1 MLKRIITAVVCLAIF
16 IPVLIFSGKLPWL
29 FVSVLTL
36 LALIAIYE
44 ICGCIGVRRY
54 FFISMPCYIFTLFM
68 MLVPTYFLTAENPK
82 NIRYIPI
89 LFCVAFLFILYT
101 FSAAMLTRGNVRFS
115 QAGELISAA
124 IYIILGFL
132 SIILLRYSPHGNYL
146 YMLVFIG
153 AWSTDSFAYF
163 IGKKFGKH
171 KLIPEVS
178 PNKTVEGAIGGVAGC
193 VIAYCVYGLILVKF
207 FDTSVKFLP
216 LVIMGLIIG
225 VVDQIGDLI
234 ASYIKREQGI
244 KDYGTIFPGHGG
256 VMDRFDSILA
266 IAPVI
271 FGAVIIRAF
280 GAVI

>member
-89 LFCVAFLFILYT
+89 LLCVAFLFILYT
-101 FSAAMLTRGNVRFS
+101 FSAAMLTRGNVRFHRRES
-115 QAGELISAA
+115 LFRR

-132 SIILLRYSPHGNYL
+132 SIN
-146 YMLVFIG
+146 
-153 AWSTDSFAYF
+153 
-163 IGKKFGKH
+163 
-171 KLIPEVS
+171 
-178 PNKTVEGAIGGVAGC
+178 C
-193 VIAYCVYGLILVKF
+193 
-207 FDTSVKFLP
+207 
-216 LVIMGLIIG
+216 
-225 VVDQIGDLI
+225 
-234 ASYIKREQGI
+234 
-244 KDYGTIFPGHGG
+244 
-256 VMDRFDSILA
+256 
-266 IAPVI
+266 
-271 FGAVIIRAF
+271 
-280 GAVI
+280 

>member
-1 MLKRIITAVVCLAIF
+1 MVNR
-16 IPVLIFSGKLPWL
+16 
-29 FVSVLTL
+29 
-36 LALIAIYE
+36 
-44 ICGCIGVRRY
+44 
-54 FFISMPCYIFTLFM
+54 FFRVFYRQEVGSISH
-68 MLVPTYFLTAENPK
+68 
-82 NIRYIPI
+82 
-89 LFCVAFLFILYT
+89 
-101 FSAAMLTRGNVRFS
+101 SRG
-115 QAGELISAA
+115 Q
-124 IYIILGFL
+124 
-132 SIILLRYSPHGNYL
+132 P
-146 YMLVFIG
+146 
-153 AWSTDSFAYF
+153 D
-163 IGKKFGKH
+163 
-171 KLIPEVS
+171 
-178 PNKTVEGAIGGVAGC
+178 KTVEGAIGGVAGC